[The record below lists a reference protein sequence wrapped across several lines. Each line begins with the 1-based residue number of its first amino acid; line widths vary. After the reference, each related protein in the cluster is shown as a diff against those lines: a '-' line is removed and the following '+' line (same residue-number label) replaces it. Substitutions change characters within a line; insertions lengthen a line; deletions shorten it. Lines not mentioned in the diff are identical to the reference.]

1 MALVDGGDLVVR
13 AIKQE
18 GVDTIFTLCGGH
30 VQAIYD
36 ACLDE
41 NVRIVDVRHEQA
53 AGHAA
58 EGWSRATRRCGVA
71 VVTAGPGVTDVVTA
85 IANAYQNR
93 SPMLVIAGRSP
104 LMRFEMGALQE
115 MDHLELVRPIT
126 KWARCVY
133 ETRRIPEY
141 IAAAFRAALTGRR
154 GPAFLEIPTDIIF
167 RKVEEKD
174 VYFPQSYRPE
184 GRVYPDPRVVKK
196 AAELISKAERPV
208 VMAGSAVYWQE
219 AQEELRHLVEQTQ
232 SPVYLNAMGRGSLH
246 QEHPLFFSRSR
257 ASALSKADVIVLIGT
272 PLDFRLGY
280 GKRFNPEARTV
291 QIDTD
296 PTELA
301 RNRDIDVPIEAD
313 TKACLEALRA
323 ELAGFHSKSG
333 PDHQEWLAS
342 LRSEEERARAQ
353 MVEWMNSDRVPIH
366 PLRLCR
372 DMAEFVDDNTIVVG
386 DGGDIV
392 NLAARV
398 LPINQPGQWYDPGPM
413 GTLGVGT
420 GFCMAIHSV
429 YPQKRILMVN
439 GDGTFGLNGFEFDTF
454 VRFNMPVV
462 SVVGNDRQWGQINVG
477 QRMMYGKDRV
487 VASLLAD
494 NARYD
499 KVVEA
504 LGGHGEF
511 VTEPDQIRPAI
522 ERAFASGKPACVNV
536 ITDPEPPGI
545 SGGSD
550 FM

>member
-18 GVDTIFTLCGGH
+18 GVGAIFTLCGGH
-30 VQAIYD
+30 IQAIYD

-41 NVRIVDVRHEQA
+41 DIKVIDVRHEQA

-71 VVTAGPGVTDVVTA
+71 VVTAGPGVTDCVTA

-93 SPMLVIAGRSP
+93 SPMLVVGGRSP

-115 MDHLELVRPIT
+115 MDHVELLRPIT
-126 KWARCVY
+126 KWARCLY
-133 ETRRIPEY
+133 ETQRIPEY
-141 IAAAFRAALTGRR
+141 IASAFRAALTGRQ
-154 GPAFLEIPTDIIF
+154 GPAFLEIPTDVLF
-167 RKVEEKD
+167 RKVEEND
-174 VYFPQSYRPE
+174 VFFPQSYRPQ
-184 GRVYPDPRVVKK
+184 GLVYPDPRDIKK
-196 AAELISKAERPV
+196 AAEIIARAERPV
-208 VMAGSAVYWQE
+208 VMAGSAVYWQD
-219 AQEELRHLVEQTQ
+219 AHQELRRFIEAAQA
-232 SPVYLNAMGRGSLH
+232 PVYLNAMGRGSIP
-246 QEHPLFFSRSR
+246 QDHPLFFSRSR
-257 ASALSKADVIVLIGT
+257 RNALGKADAIIVIGT
-272 PLDFRLGY
+272 PMDFRLAY
-280 GKRFNPEARTV
+280 GKRFNPEARTI

-296 PTELA
+296 PQELA
-301 RNRDIDVPIEAD
+301 RNRDIDIPIEAD
-313 TKACLEALRA
+313 AKAALEVLTGELEGVKVDHGEWIDGLR
-323 ELAGFHSKSG
+323 E
-333 PDHQEWLAS
+333 
-342 LRSEEERARAQ
+342 SENKIRAQ
-353 MVEWMNSDRVPIH
+353 MEEWMSSDRVPIH

-372 DMAEFVDDNTIVVG
+372 EMAQFVDDNTIVVG

-398 LPINQPGQWYDPGPM
+398 LPINHPGQWYDPGPM

-420 GFCMAIHSV
+420 GFCMAVHTV
-429 YPQKRILMVN
+429 YPEKRILMVN

-454 VRFNMPVV
+454 VRFGMPVV
-462 SVVGNDRQWGQINVG
+462 SVVGNDRQWGQIAVG
-477 QRMMYGKDRV
+477 QKAMYGKERLI
-487 VASLLAD
+487 ASQLRD

-499 KVVEA
+499 RVVEG

-511 VTEPDQIRPAI
+511 ATEPDQIRPAI

-545 SGGSD
+545 MGGLD

>member
-41 NVRIVDVRHEQA
+41 NVRVIDVRHEQV

-71 VVTAGPGVTDVVTA
+71 VVTAGPGVTDAVTA

-93 SPMLVIAGRSP
+93 SPMLAIGGRSP
-104 LMRFEMGALQE
+104 LTRFEMGALQE
-115 MDHLELVRPIT
+115 MDQVELVRPIT

-133 ETRRIPEY
+133 ETQRIPEY
-141 IAAAFRAALTGRR
+141 IASGFRAAMTGRQ
-154 GPAFLEIPTDIIF
+154 GSAFLEIPTDVLF
-167 RKVEEKD
+167 RKVEENE
-174 VYFPQSYRPE
+174 VYFPHSYRPE
-184 GRVYPDPRVVKK
+184 GRVFPDPKEVKK

-219 AQEELRHLVEQTQ
+219 AHEELRHFVEVTQ
-232 SPVYLNAMGRGSLH
+232 SPLYLNAMGRGSLR
-246 QEHPLFFSRSR
+246 QDHPLFFNRSR
-257 ASALSKADVIVLIGT
+257 RSALTKADVIVIIGT

-280 GKRFNPEARTV
+280 GKRFGPEARTV

-313 TKACLEALRA
+313 AKACLEALLG
-323 ELAGFHSKSG
+323 ELGRHRL
-333 PDHQEWLAS
+333 DHREWLVG
-342 LRSEEERARAQ
+342 LRNEEHKVRAQ
-353 MVEWMNSDRVPIH
+353 MEEWMNSDRVPIH

-398 LPINQPGQWYDPGPM
+398 FPINQPGQWYDPGPM

-420 GFCMAIHSV
+420 GFCMAVHSV

-439 GDGTFGLNGFEFDTF
+439 GDGAFGLNGFDFDTF
-454 VRFNMPVV
+454 VRFSMPIV
-462 SVVGNDRQWGQINVG
+462 SVVGNDRQWGQITVG
-477 QRMMYGKDRV
+477 QRAMYGKERV
-487 VASLLAD
+487 LASLLGD

-536 ITDPEPPGI
+536 ILDQEPPGI
-545 SGGSD
+545 MGGYE

>member
-1 MALVDGGDLVVR
+1 MALVDGGDLVAR

-36 ACLDE
+36 SCLDE
-41 NVRIVDVRHEQA
+41 EIRVIDVRHEQV

-71 VVTAGPGVTDVVTA
+71 VVTAGPGVTDCVTA

-93 SPMLVIAGRSP
+93 SPMLVIGGRSP
-104 LMRFEMGALQE
+104 LARFEMGALQD
-115 MDHLELVRPIT
+115 MDQVQLVRSIT

-133 ETRRIPEY
+133 DTQRIPEY
-141 IAAAFRAALTGRR
+141 IASAFRAALTGRQ
-154 GPAFLEIPTDIIF
+154 GPAFLEIPTDVLF
-167 RKVEEKD
+167 RKVEEND
-174 VYFPQSYRPE
+174 VYFPQSYRPQ
-184 GRVYPDPRVVKK
+184 GRVYPDPKVVKQ
-196 AAELISKAERPV
+196 AAEIIARAERPL
-208 VMAGSAVYWQE
+208 VMAGSAIYWQD
-219 AQEELRHLVEQTQ
+219 AHQELRHFVEVAQA
-232 SPVYLNAMGRGSLH
+232 PVYLNAMGRGAIN
-246 QEHPLFFSRSR
+246 QDHPLFFSRTR
-257 ASALSKADVIVLIGT
+257 RNALSQADAIVVIGT
-272 PLDFRLGY
+272 PMDFRLSY

-291 QIDTD
+291 QVDTD
-296 PTELA
+296 PQELA
-301 RNRDIDVPIEAD
+301 RNRDIDVPIEGDA
-313 TKACLEALRA
+313 KATLEMLIGELEGVNHDHKEWITGLREA
-323 ELAGFHSKSG
+323 ENKTRG
-333 PDHQEWLAS
+333 
-342 LRSEEERARAQ
+342 Q
-353 MVEWMNSDRVPIH
+353 MEEWMNSDRVPIH

-420 GFCMAIHSV
+420 GFCMAINSV
-429 YPQKRILMVN
+429 YPNKRILMVN
-439 GDGTFGLNGFEFDTF
+439 GDGAFGLNGFEFDTF

-462 SVVGNDRQWGQINVG
+462 SVVGNDRQWGQITVG
-477 QRMMYGKDRV
+477 QRAMYGKERV
-487 VASLLAD
+487 VASILGD

-499 KVVEA
+499 KVVEG
-504 LGGHGEF
+504 LGGHGEY

-536 ITDPEPPGI
+536 IMDQEPPGI
-545 SGGSD
+545 MGGYE

>member
-1 MALVDGGDLVVR
+1 MVDGGDLVAR

-18 GVDTIFTLCGGH
+18 SVDTIFTLCGGH

-36 ACLDE
+36 ACIDE
-41 NVRIVDVRHEQA
+41 GIRVVDVRHEQV

-71 VVTAGPGVTDVVTA
+71 VVTAGPGVTDATTA

-93 SPMLVIAGRSP
+93 SPLLVIGGRSP

-115 MDHLELVRPIT
+115 MDHVELLRPIT

-133 ETRRIPEY
+133 QTERIPEY
-141 IAAAFRAALTGRR
+141 IASAFRAALTGRQ
-154 GPAFLEIPTDIIF
+154 GPAFLEIPTDVLF

-184 GRVYPDPRVVKK
+184 GRVYPDPNVVKQ
-196 AAELISKAERPV
+196 AAETIRKAERPL
-208 VMAGSAVYWQE
+208 VMAGSAVYWQD
-219 AQEELRHLVEQTQ
+219 AADQLRHFVEVAQA
-232 SPVYLNAMGRGSLH
+232 PAYLNAMGRGSMD
-246 QEHPLFFSRSR
+246 QEHPLFFSRTR
-257 ASALSKADVIVLIGT
+257 RNALGAADAIVVVGT
-272 PLDFRLGY
+272 PLDFRLSY
-280 GKRFNPEARTV
+280 GKRFNPEAKTI
-291 QIDTD
+291 QIDSD
-296 PTELA
+296 PEELA
-301 RNRDIDVPIEAD
+301 RNRDIDIPIEGDARA
-313 TKACLEALRA
+313 TLEMLIGELEDGKTDHKEWINGLR
-323 ELAGFHSKSG
+323 EGENK
-333 PDHQEWLAS
+333 
-342 LRSEEERARAQ
+342 ARAQ
-353 MVEWMNSDRVPIH
+353 MEEWMNSDRVPIH

-372 DMAEFVDDNTIVVG
+372 DMAEFVDDNTVVVG

-398 LPINQPGQWYDPGPM
+398 LPINRPGQWYDPGPM

-420 GFCMAIHSV
+420 GFCMAINSV
-429 YPQKRILMVN
+429 YPDKRILMVN
-439 GDGTFGLNGFEFDTF
+439 GDGAFGLNGFEFDTF

-462 SVVGNDRQWGQINVG
+462 SVVGNDRQWGQITVG
-477 QRMMYGKDRV
+477 QRAMYGKERV
-487 VASLLAD
+487 VASMLGD

-499 KVVEA
+499 KVVEG
-504 LGGHGEF
+504 LGGHGEY

-536 ITDPEPPGI
+536 IMDQEPPGI
-545 SGGSD
+545 MGGYE

>member
-18 GVDTIFTLCGGH
+18 GVDTLFTLCGGH

-36 ACLDE
+36 SCLDE
-41 NVRIVDVRHEQA
+41 QVKVIDVRHEQV

-71 VVTAGPGVTDVVTA
+71 VVTAGPGVTDCVTA

-93 SPMLVIAGRSP
+93 SPMLVIGGRSP

-115 MDHLELVRPIT
+115 MDHVELLRPIT

-133 ETRRIPEY
+133 DTQRIPEY
-141 IAAAFRAALTGRR
+141 IASAFRAALSGRQ
-154 GPAFLEIPTDIIF
+154 GPAFLEIPTDVLF
-167 RKVEEKD
+167 RKVEENE
-174 VYFPQSYRPE
+174 VYFPQSYRSQ
-184 GRVYPDPRVVKK
+184 GRVHPDPQSVKQ
-196 AAELISKAERPV
+196 AAEAIAKAERPL
-208 VMAGSAVYWQE
+208 VMAGSAIYWDD
-219 AQEELRHLVEQTQ
+219 AHEELKHFIEVAQAPL
-232 SPVYLNAMGRGSLH
+232 YLNAMGRGSLA
-246 QEHPLFFSRSR
+246 QDHPLFFSRTR
-257 ASALSKADVIVLIGT
+257 RNALGQADVIVVIGT
-272 PLDFRLGY
+272 PMDFRLSY
-280 GKRFNPEARTV
+280 GKRFNPEARTIQV
-291 QIDTD
+291 DTD
-296 PTELA
+296 PQELA
-301 RNRDIDVPIEAD
+301 RNRDIDVPIEGDA
-313 TKACLEALRA
+313 KATLEALIG
-323 ELAGFHSKSG
+323 ELSHVQA
-333 PDHQEWLAS
+333 DHREWITG
-342 LRSEEERARAQ
+342 LREGENKVRAQ
-353 MVEWMNSDRVPIH
+353 MEEWMNSDRVPIH

-392 NLAARV
+392 NQAARI
-398 LPINQPGQWYDPGPM
+398 LPINRPGQWYDPGPM

-420 GFCMAIHSV
+420 GFCMAINSV
-429 YPQKRILMVN
+429 YPEKRILMVN
-439 GDGTFGLNGFEFDTF
+439 GDGAFGLNGFDFDTF

-462 SVVGNDRQWGQINVG
+462 SVVGNDRQWGQIAVG
-477 QRMMYGKDRV
+477 QKAMYGKERA
-487 VASLLAD
+487 VASALGD

-499 KVVEA
+499 QVVEG

-536 ITDPEPPGI
+536 IMDQEPPGI
-545 SGGSD
+545 MGGYE